1 MDDDLSGAAP
11 WFSSWRLEL
20 GRVEGDLVERL
31 NRGAI
36 GGRTRRDE
44 DEEVAST
51 AGFYVTH
58 NPPGGFT
65 RHPPGRVHTLDPQS
79 NVGYPPGEVVVD
91 VSLNS
96 PPSKGT
102 LGFLEL
108 ETKRVLGVS
117 RRSLRPRDYRPHDSG
132 DDHS

>member
-1 MDDDLSGAAP
+1 
-11 WFSSWRLEL
+11 
-20 GRVEGDLVERL
+20 
-31 NRGAI
+31 
-36 GGRTRRDE
+36 E

-65 RHPPGRVHTLDPQS
+65 CHPPGRVHTLDPQS

-117 RRSLRPRDYRPHDSG
+117 RRSLRPRDYRPHDSS
-132 DDHS
+132 DDHSPQQDPVHHRHSHERRVERSCGLRLSRRCGTFGNRYT